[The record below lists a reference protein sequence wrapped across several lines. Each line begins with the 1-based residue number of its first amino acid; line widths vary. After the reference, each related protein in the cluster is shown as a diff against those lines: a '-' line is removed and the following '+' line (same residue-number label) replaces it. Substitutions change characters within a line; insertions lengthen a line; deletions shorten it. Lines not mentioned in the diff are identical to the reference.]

1 MELLLFLTFF
11 ILFHI
16 LGDIVL
22 QPKRHELDKHENF
35 LHLFEHSLFY
45 SLVMSLPIM
54 LNEFFT
60 IFTYNIKNEN
70 HLNLTLMFVGV
81 MFITHLIVDYFFSKI
96 IENNKNNSKKF
107 LLSVQLDQLIHYIT
121 IFITL
126 KFIYF

>member
-1 MELLLFLTFF
+1 MELLLIITFF

-22 QPKRHELDKHENF
+22 QPKKHEIDKHKNF
-35 LHLFEHSLFY
+35 RHLLEHSLFY
-45 SLVMSLPIM
+45 SLVLSLPIM

-60 IFTYNIKNEN
+60 IFTYNIKTEN
-70 HLNLTLMFVGV
+70 HLSVILMFVGV

-96 IENNKNNSKKF
+96 IENNKNNTKKF
-107 LLSVQLDQLIHYIT
+107 LLSVQLDQLIHYLT